1 MASIVRWSPEA
12 VEDLE
17 SIASYIARDSTFY
30 AAAVVRRILESA
42 GGLKVHPHIG
52 RMVPEMA
59 KRSLRE
65 RVVYGYR
72 LVYLIEADSILI
84 VAIMHGRQHFDARA
98 VRVDPSEES

>member
-1 MASIVRWSPEA
+1 
-12 VEDLE
+12 
-17 SIASYIARDSTFY
+17 
-30 AAAVVRRILESA
+30 
-42 GGLKVHPHIG
+42 
-52 RMVPEMA
+52 MVPEMA

-72 LVYLIEADSILI
+72 RVYLIEADSILI